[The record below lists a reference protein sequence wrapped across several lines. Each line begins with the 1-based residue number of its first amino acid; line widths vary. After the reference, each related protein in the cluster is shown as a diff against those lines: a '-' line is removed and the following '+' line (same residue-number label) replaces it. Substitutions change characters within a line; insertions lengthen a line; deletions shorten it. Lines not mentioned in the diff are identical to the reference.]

1 MDKHRTR
8 TAVLA
13 GVAGYVPPGTV
24 TNADLEA
31 RLDTTDEWI
40 RSRTGIAERHTVP
53 PGTATRELAVEAGQ
67 LALKS
72 AGRDSV
78 DSVVLATAT
87 PDRLCPATAPEVASA
102 LGLGPIAA
110 HDIAAVCAGFLYA
123 LSAGVGAI
131 AAGFAD
137 HVLVIGAETFS
148 AIVDPEDRNTAVIFG
163 DAAGA
168 VVLRAGDPDEPGA
181 IGPIR
186 LGSDGQYSDLIQ
198 IPAGGARQRST
209 GTVPEAADH
218 HLQMQGRKVYRHAK
232 ERMTQ
237 AALDVLWG
245 LGATVVR
252 ARVVDDGDLVSGA
265 GVTSGLDLGLHLLE
279 REFGPRVA
287 HVVEEMFAHERRGVV
302 WRAAGAEP
310 AHI

>member
-137 HVLVIGAETFS
+137 HVLEEAGDFLLLPEERGAVHGSVGEQLVPQLLDRFRTTHPG
-148 AIVDPEDRNTAVIFG
+148 VWRNTAICRTF
-163 DAAGA
+163 AA
-168 VVLRAGDPDEPGA
+168 RPH
-181 IGPIR
+181 
-186 LGSDGQYSDLIQ
+186 
-198 IPAGGARQRST
+198 PAGQQARPNRRPRRTHPHRCSQ
-209 GTVPEAADH
+209 
-218 HLQMQGRKVYRHAK
+218 
-232 ERMTQ
+232 ER
-237 AALDVLWG
+237 
-245 LGATVVR
+245 R
-252 ARVVDDGDLVSGA
+252 
-265 GVTSGLDLGLHLLE
+265 DLGH
-279 REFGPRVA
+279 
-287 HVVEEMFAHERRGVV
+287 
-302 WRAAGAEP
+302 
-310 AHI
+310 